1 MKKCERVSLV
11 QAWISNRFKSI
22 GQNTCERVCLVQAT
36 LSHRHQVC
44 NGTYSNLSY
53 METMEKWGARTRVC
67 PVGQTPVAFHTA
79 KDAHVHSSGD
89 GHSQPS
95 PTSAPRKMNDKW
107 SGNSFLLSSSSLA
120 NHGAL
125 LNSFF
130 FPLPTYQPP
139 TSRLLVGR

>member
-1 MKKCERVSLV
+1 MNGFLSCKPKFEIDS
-11 QAWISNRFKSI
+11 KSI

-44 NGTYSNLSY
+44 KGTYIQIFSY

-67 PVGQTPVAFHTA
+67 PVGLTPVAFHTA
-79 KDAHVHSSGD
+79 KDAHVHSSQTATVNQ
-89 GHSQPS
+89 HPPS
-95 PTSAPRKMNDKW
+95 ATRRMNDKW

-130 FPLPTYQPP
+130 FSYLLTYQLP